1 MNTLTGTTEKV
12 RDAMLEEA
20 LGELIT
26 LSKGVEELKASLGSA
41 VTAARDD
48 IEKGGELAAL
58 RVANLLDDR
67 TGRLV
72 QATREIGALR
82 ELLVGEIAAAANADS
97 IRLFRDEVARAAR
110 EGATT
115 RRRDLLFSVL
125 VAAGMSAVIAIAMFA
140 TLHALH

>member
-20 LGELIT
+20 LGELVT

-41 VTAARDD
+41 VTDARAN

-72 QATREIGALR
+72 QATKEIGALR

-97 IRLFRDEVARAAR
+97 IRLFREEVARAIGERAS
-110 EGATT
+110 T
-115 RRRDLLFSVL
+115 RRRDLLIASGV
-125 VAAGMSAVIAIAMFA
+125 SAVITITIVA
-140 TLHALH
+140 ALHLLH

>member
-26 LSKGVEELKASLGSA
+26 LSKGVEELKTSLGSA
-41 VTAARDD
+41 VRAARED

-72 QATREIGALR
+72 QATKEIGALR
-82 ELLVGEIAAAANADS
+82 ELLVGEIAAATHADS
-97 IRLFRDEVARAAR
+97 IRLFREEVARAVVEKA
-110 EGATT
+110 AT
-115 RRRDLLFSVL
+115 RRRDIWISALIASGVSVVIS
-125 VAAGMSAVIAIAMFA
+125 VAIFIA
-140 TLHALH
+140 LRALH